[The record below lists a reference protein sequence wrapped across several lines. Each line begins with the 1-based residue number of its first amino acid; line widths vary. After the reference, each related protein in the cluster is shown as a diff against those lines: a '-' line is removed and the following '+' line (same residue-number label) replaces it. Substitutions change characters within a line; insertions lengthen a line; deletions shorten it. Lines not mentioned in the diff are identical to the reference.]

1 MLFTIIITIIFI
13 ISIKYDSIIQKK
25 KKIANIQRLQQNLV
39 FPVLQSC
46 NDILINIIFVP
57 FRLFYLLLNVI
68 DSHQRQR
75 KEANFTINDDKDV
88 SVYKFNT
95 YVFVSYRHYYGL
107 IYCRFLF
114 YFPLFILYFFV
125 YKF

>member
-25 KKIANIQRLQQNLV
+25 KKIANILRLQQNLV
-39 FPVLQSC
+39 FPVLQSR

-88 SVYKFNT
+88 SIYKFNT
-95 YVFVSYRHYYGL
+95 YVFVSYRQYYCL
-107 IYCRFLF
+107 IYRRFLF